1 MSQTPRMLNA
11 LRQFVVSKRGGVF
24 DPKVILAFFQYDVF
38 SAQGVDTVSCVEVT
52 DPTPGPLRSGT
63 RPDPTGAG
71 MLHSE

>member
-38 SAQGVDTVSCVEVT
+38 SARVDIVSW
-52 DPTPGPLRSGT
+52 R
-63 RPDPTGAG
+63 
-71 MLHSE
+71 